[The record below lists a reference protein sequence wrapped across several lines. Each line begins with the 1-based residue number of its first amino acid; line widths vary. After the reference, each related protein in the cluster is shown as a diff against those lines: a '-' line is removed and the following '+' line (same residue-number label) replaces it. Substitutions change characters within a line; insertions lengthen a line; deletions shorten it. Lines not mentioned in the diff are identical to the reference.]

1 MTQTKEYQGYSNY
14 ETWNYCLHVDNNQ
27 EQLEHVLALAK
38 EIKET
43 SETPSYDLKE
53 ALKLELEENM
63 PDLTVDVYSDLLNGA
78 MESINWY
85 EVAKDYLGRV

>member
-1 MTQTKEYQGYSNY
+1 MTQTYQGYTNY

-27 EQLEHVLALAK
+27 EQLNFVLDLA
-38 EIKET
+38 EWIKDN
-43 SETPSYDLKE
+43 SETPRYDLGQ
-53 ALKLELEENM
+53 ALKQELEDNM

-85 EVAKDYLGRV
+85 EVSNHYLEQV